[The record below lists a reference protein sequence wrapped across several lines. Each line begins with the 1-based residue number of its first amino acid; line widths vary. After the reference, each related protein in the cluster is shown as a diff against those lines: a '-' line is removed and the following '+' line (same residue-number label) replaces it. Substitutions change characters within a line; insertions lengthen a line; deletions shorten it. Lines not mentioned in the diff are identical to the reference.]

1 MEPAL
6 RAAFADSK
14 IAESRAIFRLVVDVV
29 KGKKNVP
36 QVLKTISKNKHLKN
50 LPGASKSNICRL
62 VIKGKAVVI
71 QGKAAGAAWCDEH
84 DARATSDRAE
94 PVGTCPNV
102 DSRLAAH
109 SRLMPNQSMQKE
121 REDHGRRQNYAE
133 AFNVACQQRYR
144 EVNDKRYLAA
154 GTFRPVSCAK
164 IAQAVTARFAD
175 AGKYFNKN
183 LTGDII
189 MKYVR
194 EERGSLVGGI
204 MQFIPDKKGPDAK
217 IPAAILTLG
226 TTHMQM
232 TQVSGE
238 GKETVV
244 DVASTIFVGAAC
256 IFPRGQAIV
265 ASPGTVSTHRP
276 DRCARSVVSVTP
288 LYKQV
293 CTLLL
298 HHYSVSDL
306 SLFCRIL
313 CRIAPQQTSCR
324 VGALHLR
331 STLGARS
338 VS

>member
-14 IAESRAIFRLVVDVV
+14 IAESPAIFRLVVDVV

-36 QVLKTISKNKHLKN
+36 QVLKTISRNKHLKN

-244 DVASTIFVGAAC
+244 DVASTIIKALYSANIDVKKRTVTKALRKTAA
-256 IFPRGQAIV
+256 
-265 ASPGTVSTHRP
+265 
-276 DRCARSVVSVTP
+276 
-288 LYKQV
+288 LEM
-293 CTLLL
+293 
-298 HHYSVSDL
+298 SDPHMSKKKRVE
-306 SLFCRIL
+306 SLRWEW
-313 CRIAPQQTSCR
+313 QQHDCYLANAEIKT
-324 VGALHLR
+324 GKITAD
-331 STLGARS
+331 
-338 VS
+338 